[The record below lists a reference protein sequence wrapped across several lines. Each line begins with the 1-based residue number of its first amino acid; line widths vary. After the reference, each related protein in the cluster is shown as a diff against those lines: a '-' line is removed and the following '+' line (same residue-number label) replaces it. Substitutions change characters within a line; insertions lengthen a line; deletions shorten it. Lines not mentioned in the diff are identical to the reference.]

1 MKINLQWNFLIK
13 EENMKLFLVIII
25 AIGVTAI
32 YDARKIVKQYFSK
45 QDQNSTVLIIK
56 IAGFVVSVLSGI
68 ALVAIK

>member
-1 MKINLQWNFLIK
+1 
-13 EENMKLFLVIII
+13 MKLFLVIII

>member
-1 MKINLQWNFLIK
+1 
-13 EENMKLFLVIII
+13 MKLFLVIII

-32 YDARKIVKQYFSK
+32 YDARKIVKQYFSN

>member
-1 MKINLQWNFLIK
+1 
-13 EENMKLFLVIII
+13 MKLFLVIII
-25 AIGVTAI
+25 AIGVTVI

>member
-1 MKINLQWNFLIK
+1 
-13 EENMKLFLVIII
+13 MKLFLIIII

-45 QDQNSTVLIIK
+45 QDQNTTVLIVK

-68 ALVAIK
+68 ALVAIQ

>member
-1 MKINLQWNFLIK
+1 
-13 EENMKLFLVIII
+13 MKLILVIII

>member
-1 MKINLQWNFLIK
+1 
-13 EENMKLFLVIII
+13 MKLFLVIII

-68 ALVAIK
+68 ALFAIK